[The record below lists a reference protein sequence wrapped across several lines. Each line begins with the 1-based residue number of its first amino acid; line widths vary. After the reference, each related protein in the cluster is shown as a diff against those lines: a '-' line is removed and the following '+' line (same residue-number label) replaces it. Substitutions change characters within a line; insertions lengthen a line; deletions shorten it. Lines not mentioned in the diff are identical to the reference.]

1 MSKRFSKTEK
11 QNKTL
16 ATDEILG
23 KMNKQAFR
31 DGILI
36 ETMVNLKKEQSLT
49 VLFIS

>member
-23 KMNKQAFR
+23 EMNKQAFR

-36 ETMVNLKKEQSLT
+36 EIILNLKKE
-49 VLFIS
+49 